1 MITQILQ
8 VLPYFYPAFAF
19 GGPVPVVYNLSR
31 ELARRGHEV
40 SVYTTNALDRKRS
53 LKLEEDLRCM
63 DGFYVRYFKNIVRP
77 YSFFFSPDIIRI
89 AKREIPKFDSI
100 HLHGYRT
107 FQNIV
112 IAHYAK
118 KHGVPYVLQAHGTLP
133 RIRVKQRLKWI
144 YDVFFGY
151 RLLRDASK
159 VIALSQ
165 VEAEQYRDMGVPG
178 DKIAIIPNGIDLSEY
193 ADLPPKGTFK
203 KKFGIDDNEK
213 IVLYL
218 GRIHKLKGIDFL
230 IKAYS
235 CLVKNGVKDSKLVIA
250 GPDDGYLSKARE
262 LACSSGISSSVL
274 FLGFVTERDKVSA
287 YVDSAVVVYPGQYEP
302 FGLVSLEAAVFGKP
316 VLIASGTPM
325 SRIIKKGN
333 FGFSINYGDI
343 TSLAESLKMLLKN
356 EDLAHAMGKR
366 WRRYVK
372 NNFDW
377 KTTVSKIEA
386 VYEDALT

>member
-1 MITQILQ
+1 MQILQ

-19 GGPVPVVYNLSR
+19 GGPVPVVYDLSK
-31 ELARRGHEV
+31 ELAKREHEV
-40 SVYTTNALDRKRS
+40 VVYTTNALDRKRS
-53 LKLEEDLRCM
+53 LKSKEDLRCM
-63 DGFYVRYFKNIVRP
+63 DGFHVRYFKNIVRP

-89 AKREIPKFDSI
+89 AKREIPKFDLI

-118 KHGVPYVLQAHGTLP
+118 KYGVPYVLHAHGTLP
-133 RIRVKQRLKWI
+133 RIGVKKRLKYI
-144 YDVFFGY
+144 YDVFFGR
-151 RLLRDASK
+151 RLLRNASK

-165 VEAEQYRDMGVPG
+165 IETEQYKDMGVPV

-193 ADLPPKGTFK
+193 ADLPPRGTFK
-203 KKFGIDDNEK
+203 EKFGIDDNEK

-235 CLVKNGVKDSKLVIA
+235 CLVKNDVKDSKLVIA
-250 GPDDGYLSKARE
+250 GPDDGYLNQARE
-262 LACSSGISSSVL
+262 LARSSGISSSVL

-287 YVDSAVVVYPGQYEP
+287 YVDSAVVVYLGQFEP

-325 SRIIKKGN
+325 SRTIKNGN
-333 FGFSINYGDI
+333 FGFSVDYGDT

-366 WRRYVK
+366 WRRHVK

-377 KTTVSKIEA
+377 KTIVSKIEA
-386 VYEDALT
+386 IYEDALT